1 MCGRFSLDMDIDF
14 LIDRYKVI
22 KKIGEFNSKDE
33 IFPTDLSPVIINRG
47 YNELRVLKWG
57 FTPSFAKRPIINS
70 KSETVDIKPTFK
82 NSFYNKRCLIPATS
96 FFEWEKSGDNKIKR
110 RIYVKGEDVFSM
122 AGLYNTFRD
131 NNGVEYYAF
140 TILTTDS
147 NEEMKSIHYRMPV
160 ILPKDKEDLWL
171 NINIKNPVILKELLK
186 PYEQSLLI
194 K

>member
-1 MCGRFSLDMDIDF
+1 MCGRFSLDVDIDF

-33 IFPTDLSPVIINRG
+33 IFPTDFSPVIINRG

-57 FTPSFAKRPIINS
+57 FMPSFAKRPIINS

-110 RIYVKGEDVFSM
+110 RIDVKGEDIFSM
-122 AGLYNTFRD
+122 AGLYNIFRD
-131 NNGVEYYAF
+131 DNGVEYYAF